1 VGSSRPT
8 RRRPLRGG
16 RGSLHAEPSYRTVG
30 GGCTSPADPIS
41 ASVAEHENVSPEL
54 REAAGELRELVIKAT
69 ARRPAECMLLSGG
82 LDTAVLAPLA
92 HQGGT
97 RAAVTVLTSA
107 DAPDRPFAHAV
118 ASQLGWAHY
127 VVEAPLEELVKET
140 EFVVRTLRS
149 FDPMEIRNSLV
160 IARALREV
168 AARGYRSA
176 MTGDAA
182 DELFGGYSF
191 MWEKSP
197 EDFEEYSRRM
207 AVSMKFSSHPLGA
220 ALGIEVRAPYTDAAV
235 ISFATGLP
243 KRLKVAERDG
253 ATVGKWVLRWAFPE
267 CPSRWRRKDPIEVGS
282 GSAHLP
288 TWYASRTPVQSLSEE
303 RARIRREDRVEIR
316 DAEHLAYYQAFR
328 RAMPDLLSERAFG
341 RDTCAH
347 CGFDLPRFDSTFC
360 TTCGAY
366 PARP

>member
-1 VGSSRPT
+1 
-8 RRRPLRGG
+8 
-16 RGSLHAEPSYRTVG
+16 VG
-30 GGCTSPADPIS
+30 GNFTSPADPIP
-41 ASVAEHENVSPEL
+41 ASVTEPGPPSSEL
-54 REAAGELRELVIKAT
+54 REAAAELRQLVIQAT
-69 ARRPAECMLLSGG
+69 ARRPADCMLLSGG

-92 HQGGT
+92 DDGGT

-118 ASQLGWAHY
+118 ASSLGWQHY
-127 VVEAPLEELVKET
+127 IVEAPLEELVKET
-140 EFVVRTLRS
+140 DFVVRTLRS

-220 ALGIEVRAPYTDAAV
+220 ALGVEVKAPYTDPAV
-235 ISFATGLP
+235 VSFATGLP
-243 KRLKVAERDG
+243 KRLKVAERHG
-253 ATVGKWVLRWAFPE
+253 APVGKWVLRWAFPE
-267 CPSRWRRKDPIEVGS
+267 CLSRWRRKDPIEVGS
-282 GSAHLP
+282 GSTRLP
-288 TWYASRTPVQSLSEE
+288 TWYGGRTPVEFFSEE
-303 RARIRREDRVEIR
+303 QARIRRVDHVEIR
-316 DAEHLAYYQAFR
+316 DAEHLAYYRAFR
-328 RAMPDLLSERAFG
+328 RAVPEILSERTFG
-341 RDTCAH
+341 KDACAH
-347 CGFDLPRFDSTFC
+347 CGFDLPRPDSTFC

>member
-1 VGSSRPT
+1 LARAGGSR
-8 RRRPLRGG
+8 
-16 RGSLHAEPSYRTVG
+16 
-30 GGCTSPADPIS
+30 TSPADPIA
-41 ASVAEHENVSPEL
+41 ASPLDPGEVPSEL
-54 REAAGELRELVIKAT
+54 RDAAARVRELVIQAT
-69 ARRPAECMLLSGG
+69 ARRPAQCMLLSGG

-92 HQGGT
+92 DAGGT

-107 DAPDRPFAHAV
+107 DAPDRPFAQAIT
-118 ASQLGWAHY
+118 SRLGWQHF
-127 VVEAPLEELVKET
+127 VVEAPLDDLVKET
-140 EFVVRTLRS
+140 EFVAQTLRS
-149 FDPMEIRNSLV
+149 FDPMELRNSLV
-160 IARALREV
+160 IARGLREV
-168 AARGYRSA
+168 AAHGYRTA

-191 MWEKSP
+191 MWGKSP

-207 AVSMKFSSHPLGA
+207 AVSMKFSSHPLGK
-220 ALGIEVRAPYTDAAV
+220 ALGVEVKAPYTDPDV
-235 ISFATGLP
+235 IALAIQLP

-282 GSAHLP
+282 GSTRLP
-288 TWYASRTPVQSLSEE
+288 VWFADRTPSQVLAQE
-303 RARIRREDRVEIR
+303 RSRILKEDRVEIR

-328 RAMPDLLSERAFG
+328 RVFPDILKERTFG
-341 RDTCAH
+341 RDSCVH
-347 CGFDLPRFDSTFC
+347 CGFDLPRSDSVFC